1 MQNKCTKKLKYQP
14 QVHELLADNN
24 NNVDPVLLHSHL
36 QDCLAAVHAQ
46 VALLLKICL
55 YWIWNFQNLLKM
67 CLHWISNFQ
76 SSLQDW
82 LGVSVLPGPWQ
93 IKSTRI
99 WKNTYLRHW
108 NNIVFYLVLTFKN
121 HVTSVPLIRI
131 IFGSSPKS
139 LPVGF
144 F

>member
-1 MQNKCTKKLKYQP
+1 MYLNYQP
-14 QVHELLADNN
+14 QVYELLADNN
-24 NNVDPVLLHSHL
+24 NHVDPVLVHGHL

-46 VALLLKICL
+46 VDLLLKMCHH
-55 YWIWNFQNLLKM
+55 WISNFQNLIRM

-99 WKNTYLRHW
+99 WKNTYLRH
-108 NNIVFYLVLTFKN
+108 
-121 HVTSVPLIRI
+121 
-131 IFGSSPKS
+131 
-139 LPVGF
+139 
-144 F
+144 